1 MPTDVGAEEIQVVAH
16 EDGQLRVFEEPNDA
30 CPPLVWMLWSL
41 KSLTALSLDSL
52 LYWRST
58 VGDSEA
64 ARKERRDARTCES
77 DLLYGHGLFR

>member
-1 MPTDVGAEEIQVVAH
+1 MPAHVSPRHIADKPTPTDVGAEEIQVVAH

-52 LYWRST
+52 LY
-58 VGDSEA
+58 
-64 ARKERRDARTCES
+64 
-77 DLLYGHGLFR
+77 